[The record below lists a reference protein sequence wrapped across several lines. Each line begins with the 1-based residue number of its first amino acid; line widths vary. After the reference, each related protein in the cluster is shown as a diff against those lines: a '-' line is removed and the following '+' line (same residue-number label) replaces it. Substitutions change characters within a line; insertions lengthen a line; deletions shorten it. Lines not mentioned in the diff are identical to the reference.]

1 MQKASQLSRP
11 SPTLKTSRV
20 NTSYS
25 TALSKLSP
33 SPRAAMFR
41 KRMAIQI
48 FQHYILLYVVYKIL
62 WNDEAHF
69 AIEGK
74 ILLAKTESSDF

>member
-11 SPTLKTSRV
+11 SPALKTSRV

-41 KRMAIQI
+41 KGFNSNFTTLHTVVCCIQN
-48 FQHYILLYVVYKIL
+48 FM
-62 WNDEAHF
+62 E
-69 AIEGK
+69 
-74 ILLAKTESSDF
+74 